1 MKIHC
6 SVLAEE
12 AIKSAIEDYQN
23 KITHDQPNDY
33 ADYGDAPDEPYP
45 TLAAHNGAV
54 HRVDDIFYLG
64 HSVDADADGQPT
76 IGADGDDSDG
86 NDDGDGVTFV
96 TPLVPGGVATV
107 EVLAN
112 MSGHLN
118 AWVDFNGDGTWDPAE
133 RIYAAQPLAA
143 GMNVLPFAVPAT
155 AKPGE
160 TYSRWRFTREQVLLP
175 PDGTGTSDGSLLG
188 GEVEDY
194 LNKIEEGQP
203 HNDLDYG
210 DAPDEPYRT
219 LAANNGA
226 FHRVLDTFFLGHSI
240 DADPDGQ
247 PTAMPMEMICSMAM
261 TTKTVSPL

>member
-1 MKIHC
+1 
-6 SVLAEE
+6 
-12 AIKSAIEDYQN
+12 
-23 KITHDQPNDY
+23 
-33 ADYGDAPDEPYP
+33 
-45 TLAAHNGAV
+45 
-54 HRVDDIFYLG
+54 
-64 HSVDADADGQPT
+64 
-76 IGADGDDSDG
+76 
-86 NDDGDGVTFV
+86 
-96 TPLVPGGVATV
+96 
-107 EVLAN
+107 
-112 MSGHLN
+112 
-118 AWVDFNGDGTWDPAE
+118 
-133 RIYAAQPLAA
+133 AQPLAA

-240 DADPDGQ
+240 DADSDGQ
-247 PTAMPMEMICSMAM
+247 PTADADGDDLLDGNDDEDGVTFVTPLVPGAMAH
-261 TTKTVSPL
+261 VEVLASASGHLNAWIDFDANGVWDAAEQIFLAEPLVGGVNVKSFAVPTGAAA